1 MPVAFAIVFVALP
14 IQAKTATPHPLQ
26 RLLQNLESALILRAW
41 ALIKRLLQNLESAL
55 ILRAGFLAGVFHSWR
70 LQGELT
76 RYEEE
81 HRQELEQHHDA
92 WAAHFQQH
100 QMSFQETLAKH
111 AEHQMTAK
119 EKRRQQADLII
130 SQWAAGDA
138 KGTCKQALRSW
149 SHYALQERRAKR
161 ASSRITQMIY
171 GWAEGKTKGTGRACF
186 QNWKMEALS
195 SSAERKREADLA
207 KLAASHAD
215 EQARRDAEMAA
226 KLAEIEGRKK
236 DRTSGVEAVMAN
248 WAKGKVK
255 GTAALCWKHWSD
267 FAKAVKSRARRHEAV
282 KLQMMKWAEGEAKG
296 TARSVWL
303 CWKHEAKANKIA
315 RQAEQA
321 AKEEAKRLEMM
332 LADEQRK
339 NGELHQTAAQILAD
353 KKAAAK
359 RQIEYIAAK
368 WAGGANKGAKSG
380 IFKGWHSYVKDAK
393 AKGRKNQ
400 AVHAALTKAL
410 LGEAKGAAKT
420 ALLNWHMLTKDEK
433 AMRKR
438 EEDEKQANAKLAAS
452 LQEKE
457 AELQKHLLQ
466 LQAAGDSAK
475 ARAQHATQMVLK
487 KWLGGDR
494 TGLLKQFWQDWI
506 TFIQEGKQA
515 AMQRESVKESVM
527 RFILSDQRG
536 LLYSCVNSW
545 MNYVRFEA
553 KQQRLHEQQQQK
565 MMDLQAGLDQAMK
578 KQEVQM
584 LRAAEAFAGKQGP
597 VLMGMAYRAWHDL
610 SMGERA
616 REEAERERLVALEE
630 MELQREQEENRR
642 NERIARAL
650 DGMGCKRTRVILN
663 EYFSAW
669 ALLWDTEKLEKMQ
682 KLAHNSQ
689 MQAYSE
695 YMLGKNLARNAAT
708 LLANS
713 FKEWH
718 METKERLR
726 LEQERD
732 DLQEQLQLYYQQI
745 DLITETLQK
754 ELQTKE
760 ELASELRD
768 AYDKMR
774 QQSKAQ
780 VPLTT
785 PSTMASLDSRSRTSS
800 VEGRRKETT
809 QTPKG
814 ARTLGTPRT
823 ATAAT
828 VGAANTGN
836 STGSAN

>member
-1 MPVAFAIVFVALP
+1 MSPAPGEDEPKDALVV
-14 IQAKTATPHPLQ
+14 KPLFNVGDKVEYRSDTHRQ
-26 RLLQNLESALILRAW
+26 WLAGTVQKVREGGTVYDLDVKKGAHASKLRKAVVSQPGSNLGYDGSPTRSRQGANSSALSAPSVSRPPPKTGTVLEPVTTAPAARPSLARNRSELARNVSDRTELEVRPFALDVGLPEEWAAQVGQEMTSRAG
-41 ALIKRLLQNLESAL
+41 AVTVRKMVETTKRLLQNLESAL

-76 RYEEE
+76 RFEEE

-119 EKRRQQADLII
+119 EKRKQQADLII

-171 GWAEGKTKGTGRACF
+171 GWAEGKTKGTARACF

-207 KLAASHAD
+207 KLTASQAN

-226 KLAEIEGRKK
+226 KLAEIESRKK

-267 FAKAVKSRARRHEAV
+267 FAKAVKSRARRHEAI
-282 KLQMMKWAEGEAKG
+282 KMQMMKWAEGETKG

-353 KKAAAK
+353 KKAAAH

-466 LQAAGDSAK
+466 LQAVGDSAK

-494 TGLLKQFWQDWI
+494 VGMLKQFWQADP
-506 TFIQEGKQA
+506 
-515 AMQRESVKESVM
+515 S
-527 RFILSDQRG
+527 
-536 LLYSCVNSW
+536 
-545 MNYVRFEA
+545 
-553 KQQRLHEQQQQK
+553 
-565 MMDLQAGLDQAMK
+565 
-578 KQEVQM
+578 
-584 LRAAEAFAGKQGP
+584 
-597 VLMGMAYRAWHDL
+597 
-610 SMGERA
+610 
-616 REEAERERLVALEE
+616 
-630 MELQREQEENRR
+630 
-642 NERIARAL
+642 
-650 DGMGCKRTRVILN
+650 
-663 EYFSAW
+663 
-669 ALLWDTEKLEKMQ
+669 
-682 KLAHNSQ
+682 
-689 MQAYSE
+689 
-695 YMLGKNLARNAAT
+695 
-708 LLANS
+708 
-713 FKEWH
+713 
-718 METKERLR
+718 
-726 LEQERD
+726 
-732 DLQEQLQLYYQQI
+732 
-745 DLITETLQK
+745 
-754 ELQTKE
+754 
-760 ELASELRD
+760 
-768 AYDKMR
+768 
-774 QQSKAQ
+774 
-780 VPLTT
+780 
-785 PSTMASLDSRSRTSS
+785 PSTRDPEDLVS
-800 VEGRRKETT
+800 V
-809 QTPKG
+809 
-814 ARTLGTPRT
+814 
-823 ATAAT
+823 
-828 VGAANTGN
+828 
-836 STGSAN
+836 S